1 MEVGKGWREGG
12 GERGRRE
19 GGREGME
26 GGKEKRGERGRK
38 KGREGKGEREST
50 IDHPSL
56 TNMKFTSMAYPVLYT
71 ILYCTHTHESTHPVN
86 TQTVDTL
93 LPNTGYESINTHTLE
108 KRFRV

>member
-26 GGKEKRGERGRK
+26 GG
-38 KGREGKGEREST
+38 REST
-50 IDHPSL
+50 IDHLFL